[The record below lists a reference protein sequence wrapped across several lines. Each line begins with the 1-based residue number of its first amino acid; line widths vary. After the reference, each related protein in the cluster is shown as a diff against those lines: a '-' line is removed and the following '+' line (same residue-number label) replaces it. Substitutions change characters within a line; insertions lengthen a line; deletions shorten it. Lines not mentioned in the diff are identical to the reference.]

1 MDPRIDR
8 TQQLYWQVYGTS
20 TAPRAGCDN
29 ELSEMAQLHEAI
41 ARDRLDR
48 GDATGWIDWYAAL
61 TVLGDVGRIED
72 ARSLIAEGRRRADE
86 FLDLKSAIE
95 QELSEFENWLRA
107 KPGNGE
113 PVRPRPLSAIPTKA

>member
-8 TQQLYWQVYGTS
+8 AQQLYWQVYGTG
-20 TAPRAGCDN
+20 TAPRAGCVN

-48 GDATGWIDWYAAL
+48 VDATGWIDWYAAL
-61 TVLGDVGRIED
+61 TVLGDAGRIEY

-86 FLDLKSAIE
+86 FLALKSDIE
-95 QELSEFENWLRA
+95 QELSELEKWLRA
-107 KPGNGE
+107 KPVNGE
-113 PVRPRPLSAIPTKA
+113 PVPPRPLSAIPTKA